1 MLIHLQ
7 VRDLAIVDRVELEFK
22 PGLTALT
29 GETGAGKSIIVDA
42 LLLAGGGR
50 AGSDAVRHGAERA
63 EVSAC
68 FNVPPGAAAQWLAEQ
83 SIDHQGEIILRRVI
97 GADGRSRA
105 YLNGQLVPLQAL
117 REFSDLV
124 MEIHGQQEFLHL
136 VKRSEQRAL
145 LDAYGVNPA
154 LGQAVMEAHAT
165 LRSCRERFDA
175 LKSAADERE
184 SRLGYLEFQLAE
196 LRNELGSVADI
207 GQLFADLKRFA
218 NRGRLADAARSALEL
233 TDASESANA
242 HDLLARGAAAI
253 RTAAESDPRLAAA
266 ADLLREAQVSAR
278 EAAAELSRYLDGL
291 DADPAQIEELE
302 RRAAALEALARKHRV
317 SAVDLPAVLAQCAQ
331 EHATLASADAT
342 LADLAQELAR
352 LEKTYTAAALDLN
365 KARCRAALDLGT
377 QVSQLMQGLGMASG
391 RFEIKVQTDP
401 QSHSP
406 HGIDEVE
413 FLVSTNPGQ
422 PPKSLARVA
431 SGGELSRISLA
442 IQVAAAQQGCA
453 SCMVFDEVD
462 AGVGGA
468 VAEIIGRRLR
478 ELGERSQVLCVT
490 HLPQVAAQAH
500 NQFRVVKLSAG
511 QNTRTVV
518 HALNDNERIEEL
530 ARMLGGVSIT
540 DTAREHARA
549 MLNPVVPLPAAAPA
563 RRTRAR
569 RST

>member
-7 VRDLAIVDRVELEFK
+7 VRDLAIVDRVELEFN

-42 LLLAGGGR
+42 LLLAAGGR
-50 AGSDAVRHGAERA
+50 AGPDAVRQGAERA

-68 FNVPPGAAAQWLAEQ
+68 FSVPGGPAAQWLADQ

-105 YLNGQLVPLQAL
+105 YLNGQLVPLQTL
-117 REFSDLV
+117 RDFSDHV
-124 MEIHGQQEFLHL
+124 MEIHGQQEFQHL
-136 VKRSEQRAL
+136 VKRSEQRNL
-145 LDAYGVNPA
+145 LDAFGVEPA
-154 LGQAVMEAHAT
+154 LGQAVTASHVA

-175 LKSAADERE
+175 LKSASDERE
-184 SRLGYLEFQLAE
+184 SRLGYLEFQIAE
-196 LRNELGSVADI
+196 LRNEAGSIADI
-207 GQLFADLKRFA
+207 GELFADLKRFA
-218 NRGRLADAARSALEL
+218 NRGRLAAAARCALDL
-233 TDASESANA
+233 TDASDSGNA

-253 RTAAESDPRLAAA
+253 RTAAESDPHLAAA
-266 ADLLREAQVSAR
+266 AELLREAQVSAR
-278 EAAAELSRYLDGL
+278 EAAAELSRYLDAL

-317 SAVDLPAVLAQCAQ
+317 PATGLPAVLIQCEQ
-331 EHATLASADAT
+331 EHAALASADAT
-342 LADLAQELAR
+342 LAGLAQELAR
-352 LEKTYTAAALDLN
+352 LETTYTEAALALSL
-365 KARCRAALDLGT
+365 ARSKAALDLGA
-377 QVSQLMQGLGMASG
+377 QVSRLMQGLGMASG
-391 RFEIKVQTDP
+391 RFEVKIHSDP

-413 FLVSTNPGQ
+413 FLVSPNPGQ
-422 PPKSLARVA
+422 PLKALARVA

-453 SCMVFDEVD
+453 ACMVFDEVD

-478 ELGERSQVLCVT
+478 ELAERSQVLCVT

-511 QNTRTVV
+511 QNTRTAV
-518 HALNDNERIEEL
+518 HALKDSERVEEI

-540 DTAREHARA
+540 DTAREHARE
-549 MLNPVVPLPAAAPA
+549 MLTSVAPLPGAASA
-563 RRTRAR
+563 RRTRGR